1 MRFRIFEH
9 IVSVE
14 EDMPLCNLAHLFNG
28 YMSRLHALEVA
39 AYPQETLGE
48 FHRLT
53 VTVPQAHMK
62 DVSQKDLD
70 KSDAVLAAAERYYLL
85 SVVNNSLHD
94 LHLCVVAACN
104 ALGEFFNRY
113 DGDLHYYAVQ
123 NRYRLIAEF
132 VPGTE
137 QELSEMYPDDLAD
150 FLANWEPALPGQPW
164 PWIPIH
170 KEDAESLAPY
180 TLPAEISHYFAPLG
194 EDRTIERIGSTLPDE
209 WDYFTEAVREYSA
222 NLPKASQ
229 LGEGAGVYRANAAG
243 EFEQQSVA
251 QRVENELND
260 GMNDHRVAGWFQ
272 QIMHRLQYVA
282 GLSVMLTDAAS
293 YRELYDELLTIRDCT
308 GLRDTAAAIA

>member
-28 YMSRLHALEVA
+28 YMDRLHSLEVA

-53 VTVPQAHMK
+53 VAP
-62 DVSQKDLD
+62 
-70 KSDAVLAAAERYYLL
+70 SDWRIKRSPADREKAEVLRAAQEQFYLL
-85 SVVNNSLHD
+85 SVVNSSLHD
-94 LHLCVVAACN
+94 LHLCVVGACN
-104 ALGEFFNRY
+104 ALGEFFTSF
-113 DGDLHYYAVQ
+113 DGDLHRYAVE
-123 NRYRLIAEF
+123 NRLRRIAEF

-137 QELSEMYPDDLAD
+137 DELAEAMHPADLAD
-150 FLANWEPALPGQPW
+150 YLANWEPGEPGGPW
-164 PWIPIH
+164 KLIH

-180 TLPAEISHYFAPLG
+180 TLLAEIGHYFAPLC
-194 EDRTIERIGSTLPDE
+194 EYRTIERIGSTLPDE
-209 WDYFTEAVREYSA
+209 WDYFTEVVRECSA
-222 NLPKASQ
+222 NHLKTSQ
-229 LGEGAGVYRANAAG
+229 LPEAAGVYRKNAAG
-243 EFEQQSVA
+243 EYEQQSVA

-260 GMNDHRVAGWFQ
+260 GMKDRRVAGWFQ

-293 YRELYDELLTIRDCT
+293 YRELSDELLTIRDCT